1 MEHYKNLDFTN
12 FLENLKQKSVTKL
25 QPQNK
30 QPEDRYTTKKRR
42 KELIIRNL
50 KNNVR
55 FKAFYKNKQN
65 KIISVLKLLTNLN
78 LLNDANIT
86 NNKIIELLAKED
98 IKLSIRTLELI
109 LAFLRKEGFIEYTA
123 YKHYFDREKRG
134 FYTKRSI
141 GLVGEEFIRNYKLI
155 NYDIFPE
162 RYIQPL
168 KNLETYFHR
177 RLKKIIVYKDIE
189 KYFFELRE
197 FEKLGFEP
205 FKVVKYT
212 MKNKFDKLYPP
223 SEKIKLASQLKFASQ
238 LKLGE
243 DFYSITTL
251 NIIGREPIYV
261 YKKIKKEDY
270 IKNIKKKNK
279 MKKGVVK
286 MAEVVKNSY
295 SSYETSDSYY
305 KSSDI
310 KIVNSNLDI
319 VRENL
324 EILKENI
331 AILKGESIDRS
342 YESIDRSNESIDRSN
357 ESIDRSN
364 ESIDRSNESIDR
376 SYETYNSDKNIREKM
391 MQESAIQQ
399 SSKIKYKD
407 LDENIKQ
414 ALIERYNE
422 HVYNAWFDQL
432 KVVNFDTQ
440 EKKLT
445 LYCKLGFVRDY
456 ILKNY
461 WKTVYKGDSV
471 FRQGGADI
479 IKNFYGEVQE
489 IYFIR

>member
-1 MEHYKNLDFTN
+1 MEYYKNLDFTN
-12 FLENLKQKSVTKL
+12 FLENIKQRSS
-25 QPQNK
+25 K
-30 QPEDRYTTKKRR
+30 QPKDRYTTKKRR
-42 KELIIRNL
+42 KELIIKNL
-50 KNNVR
+50 KNNVK
-55 FKAFYKNKQN
+55 FKAFYKNKQH
-65 KIISVLKLLTNLN
+65 KIINVLELLTDLN
-78 LLNDANIT
+78 LTNDANIT

-123 YKHYFDREKRG
+123 YKHYFDREKRC

-168 KNLETYFHR
+168 KNLETYFHK

-223 SEKIKLASQLKFASQ
+223 SNKIRNKLSNS
-238 LKLGE
+238 
-243 DFYSITTL
+243 FYSITTL

-279 MKKGVVK
+279 LKKVVVK
-286 MAEVVKNSY
+286 M
-295 SSYETSDSYY
+295 SDM
-305 KSSDI
+305 
-310 KIVNSNLDI
+310 KIINSNLDI
-319 VRENL
+319 IRENL
-324 EILKENI
+324 EILVENI
-331 AILKGESIDRS
+331 AILKEGD
-342 YESIDRSNESIDRSN
+342 N
-357 ESIDRSN
+357 
-364 ESIDRSNESIDR
+364 
-376 SYETYNSDKNIREKM
+376 NSDKNIREEMK
-391 MQESAIQQ
+391 QESAIQ
-399 SSKIKYKD
+399 SKYKD
-407 LDENIKQ
+407 LDESIKQ
-414 ALIERYNE
+414 ALINQYGIY
-422 HVYNAWFDQL
+422 VYNAWFDQL

-445 LYCKLGFVRDY
+445 LYCKLDFVKDY
-456 ILKNY
+456 ILREY
-461 WKTVYKGDSV
+461 WKSIYKGELLYKK
-471 FRQGGADI
+471 GAEDI

-489 IYFIR
+489 IDFIKFCL